1 MSIRYVSVQEAT
13 TRSGRLGM
21 LAAQL
26 QAGIMRAGLVL
37 SLAAG
42 LGVGGARA
50 ADALVNE
57 LEQRLARSGVE
68 AVNGYLISHWAT
80 AMAPLNQKT
89 AACELHAVSLAVKLS
104 RSSHARAVRAHGEA
118 LRAAAGGCPRFVLA
132 MVQPA
137 EVPRY
142 CASVASW
149 GAAQTARELRRRIG
163 EIDAD
168 ELLRASRRGQA
179 CRAAY
184 VYELENTR
192 VVVKRAAPGAR
203 AAGQ

>member
-1 MSIRYVSVQEAT
+1 MT
-13 TRSGRLGM
+13 G
-21 LAAQL
+21 LA
-26 QAGIMRAGLVL
+26 L

-42 LGVGGARA
+42 LWVGAAGA
-50 ADALVNE
+50 ADALVTE
-57 LEQRLARSGVE
+57 LEQRLARSGIE
-68 AVNGYLISHWAT
+68 PVNVYLNSHWT
-80 AMAPLNQKT
+80 AAMVPLNQKT

-104 RSSHARAVRAHGEA
+104 RSSNARAVRAHGEA
-118 LRAAAGGCPRFVLA
+118 LRAAVGGCPKFVLA
-132 MVQPA
+132 MVQQA

-163 EIDAD
+163 DIDAD
-168 ELLRASRRGQA
+168 ELLRGSRRGQA

-192 VVVKRAAPGAR
+192 VVVKRAAPNAR
-203 AAGQ
+203 AAGK

>member
-1 MSIRYVSVQEAT
+1 MAIGLWA
-13 TRSGRLGM
+13 GH
-21 LAAQL
+21 AAASDPL
-26 QAGIMRAGLVL
+26 LT
-37 SLAAG
+37 
-42 LGVGGARA
+42 
-50 ADALVNE
+50 E

-68 AVNGYLISHWAT
+68 PVNVYLNSHWAS

-89 AACELHAVSLAVKLS
+89 ASCELHAVSLAVKLS
-104 RSSHARAVRAHGEA
+104 RSSNAKAVQAHGEA
-118 LRAAAGGCPRFVLA
+118 LRAAAGGCARFVLA
-132 MVQPA
+132 MVSPS

-163 EIDAD
+163 DIDAD
-168 ELLRASRRGQA
+168 DLLRASQRGRA

-203 AAGQ
+203 AGGK

>member
-1 MSIRYVSVQEAT
+1 MT
-13 TRSGRLGM
+13 
-21 LAAQL
+21 LA
-26 QAGIMRAGLVL
+26 RLVL
-37 SLAAG
+37 WLAAG
-42 LGVGGARA
+42 VWVGDAGA
-50 ADALVNE
+50 ADTLVTA
-57 LEQRLARSGVE
+57 LEQRLAKSGVD
-68 AVNGYLISHWAT
+68 AVNVHLNSHWAS
-80 AMAPLNQKT
+80 AMVPLNQKT
-89 AACELHAVSLAVKLS
+89 ASCELHAVSLSVRLS
-104 RSSHARAVRAHGEA
+104 RGSNARAVRAHGEA

-163 EIDAD
+163 DIEAD

-192 VVVKRAAPGAR
+192 VVVKRAAPAA
-203 AAGQ
+203 AAGK